1 MKPQKEDRRE
11 PKPCS
16 HACTQTHKS
25 QPITT
30 LKHQTP
36 KPPDCSYNTG
46 GYGLFRSFPLLSAP
60 TRGDAAS
67 PSKTCPCAACSSLF
81 AKTSIS
87 RHSHQHQYVLTH
99 LGHMVDQSVEPKWA
113 LNDEVELQTQKA
125 GNIPYTWDRCSRPYS
140 QSYTSDPTE
149 ENLQKT
155 PLSCSLFELLS
166 SSSDSVGFRHRRPT
180 H

>member
-1 MKPQKEDRRE
+1 MSRIDSKLLARYPTRPPSRRITTSRPARRTSSERMRPQEEGERE

-36 KPPDCSYNTG
+36 KPPDYPYNAG

-60 TRGDAAS
+60 TRGVAAS
-67 PSKTCPCAACSSLF
+67 PSKTCPCAACSTLF

-87 RHSHQHQYVLTH
+87 RHSHQHQYVGTAACSPLFAKTSISRH
-99 LGHMVDQSVEPKWA
+99 SHQHQYVGTYSVTRLISPLNQSGH
-113 LNDEVELQTQKA
+113 
-125 GNIPYTWDRCSRPYS
+125 
-140 QSYTSDPTE
+140 
-149 ENLQKT
+149 
-155 PLSCSLFELLS
+155 
-166 SSSDSVGFRHRRPT
+166 
-180 H
+180 